1 MLRMTF
7 RIMTPPQQR
16 KPKFDSSDSPTFST
30 LGRSP
35 SIVPPAY
42 TTDDLL
48 AARNQ
53 KLSRWVYLTRL
64 GITAIT
70 LAASITV
77 IACAGASLRHYSNS
91 HLAAEWLLPL
101 WPLNVDLRPTH
112 TVLGCGITVAILSLV
127 YLAAAFAPMV
137 CQSLCTAAF
146 VYLLTPA

>member
-1 MLRMTF
+1 MTF
-7 RIMTPPQQR
+7 RIMTPPSQQ
-16 KPKFDSSDSPTFST
+16 KPKFVSSGSPTFSAM
-30 LGRSP
+30 GRSP

-53 KLSRWVYLTRL
+53 KFSRWVYLIRL

-70 LAASITV
+70 LATSIAA
-77 IACAGASLRHYSNS
+77 IACAGVALRHYSNS
-91 HLAAEWLLPL
+91 HLGAEWLLPL

-112 TVLGCGITVAILSLV
+112 SVLGCGITVAVLSLV

-137 CQSLCTAAF
+137 
-146 VYLLTPA
+146 YPKPLLQFLSTY